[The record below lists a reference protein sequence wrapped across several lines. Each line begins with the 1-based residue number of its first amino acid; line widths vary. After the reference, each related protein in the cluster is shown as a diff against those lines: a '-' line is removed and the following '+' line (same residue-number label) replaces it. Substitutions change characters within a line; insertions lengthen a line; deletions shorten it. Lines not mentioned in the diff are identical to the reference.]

1 MCINCTRNTAGI
13 NCVTCIDGF
22 FRPKG
27 VKYAFFFMKYY
38 FGFFRLRCITGKNN
52 CDCFFK

>member
-13 NCVTCIDGF
+13 NCETCIDGF